1 MENDIESKSGIIQ
14 TVVSRIIK
22 KKKLFISIFI
32 LIILSLLGFKFF
44 DYYENIKNKEISEKY
59 IKAGIYL
66 SSNKKDQSLK
76 IYKEIINSKNK
87 FYSILALNNIIE
99 NNLESDSS
107 KILELF
113 SSVEKIKIK
122 KEQKN
127 LLKLK
132 KALYLFKISNIEE
145 GNALLNEIIADDSKW
160 KNVASELIR

>member
-1 MENDIESKSGIIQ
+1 MENEIENKSGLTQRIVSLIIE
-14 TVVSRIIK
+14 RK
-22 KKKLFISIFI
+22 KILISIFI
-32 LIILSLLGFKFF
+32 SIVLLFLGVKIF
-44 DYYENIKNKEISEKY
+44 DYFKEIQNKEISEKY

-66 SSNKKDQSLK
+66 SSNKKEQSLK
-76 IYKEIINSKNK
+76 IYREIINSKNK

-145 GNALLNEIIADDSKW
+145 GNKLLNQIIAENSKW
-160 KNVASELIR
+160 KNIASELIK

>member
-1 MENDIESKSGIIQ
+1 MENEIENKSSLTQRISNIIIE
-14 TVVSRIIK
+14 RK
-22 KKKLFISIFI
+22 KILISIFI
-32 LIILSLLGFKFF
+32 FIILLFLGLKIF
-44 DYYENIKNKEISEKY
+44 DYFKETQNKEISEKY

-66 SSNKKDQSLK
+66 SKNNNEQSLK
-76 IYKEIINSKNK
+76 IYREIINSKNK

-113 SSVEKIKIK
+113 SSVEKINIK

-145 GNALLNEIIADDSKW
+145 GNLLLNQIIADDSKW
-160 KNVASELIR
+160 KNIASELIK